1 MGPNAFKRMP
11 QKNKQEKYIEARIKQ
26 LIDDMNKASDEY
38 DKQWYNRLIQE
49 LSWVQDMSGKNGKT
63 NCYMEKNY
71 IKETGVGAVG
81 GREIWT

>member
-1 MGPNAFKRMP
+1 MMTRKR
-11 QKNKQEKYIEARIKQ
+11 NKQEDYIKSRIVQ
-26 LIDDMNKASDEY
+26 LMDDMNKASDEY

-49 LSWVQDMSGKNGKT
+49 LSWVQDMSGENVKT

-71 IKETGVGAVG
+71 IKETGVGAIG